1 VAKRTQ
7 YQSRRWSWNWNRRRK
22 GTKVS
27 PNPKARKKP
36 ASSSSGPD
44 APRFPSGELVYVIAG
59 KDESLRNAKCGELLD
74 TLLEPSQRVTALFE
88 PETASLPASDV
99 LDELRTAPFLAD
111 KRVVVLRG
119 ADAFVSANRELL
131 ERYFDQPC
139 PTGRL
144 ILTVA
149 GWDSRTRLAKA
160 LPKVGKLISAE
171 PPSRRELPQR
181 LMDYATE
188 AHGKKLG
195 MREATYLIELAGDDL
210 MRLYNEIDKLAL
222 FAEPEKFITAKHI
235 ESLTGHNRMFNAFAV
250 IDAMIAGN
258 VGQAIER
265 LRGMFAEDRSAEYT
279 AVGAFAFHLRRMFN
293 AKVLLEKG
301 FVTGQ
306 ILKKLGMWGDQ
317 NDFFSQVRKLG
328 LRQIGAYLQQLA
340 ETDHAI
346 KTGRT
351 QTPVA
356 MEQFV
361 LSLAAG

>member
-1 VAKRTQ
+1 M
-7 YQSRRWSWNWNRRRK
+7 SS
-22 GTKVS
+22 
-27 PNPKARKKP
+27 NPKIRKKT
-36 ASSSSGPD
+36 SSNAEPD
-44 APRFPSGELVYVIAG
+44 ASQSQAGELIYVIAG
-59 KDESLRNAKCGELLD
+59 KDESLRNAACGELID
-74 TLLEPSQRVTALFE
+74 TLLEPSQRVTALLE
-88 PETASLPASDV
+88 PEPSALASEV

-111 KRVVVLRG
+111 KRVVVFRG
-119 ADAFVSANRELL
+119 ADDFISRNRELL
-131 ERYFDQPC
+131 EKYFDQPC

-144 ILTVA
+144 VLTVA
-149 GWDSRTRLAKA
+149 SWDSRTKLAKA

-181 LMDYATE
+181 LMDYASD

-195 MREATYLIELAGDDL
+195 PREAAYLIELAGDDL
-210 MRLYNEIDKLAL
+210 MRLYNEIDKLVL
-222 FAEPEKFITAKHI
+222 FADTEKVITARHI

-301 FVTGQ
+301 IAPREVCNRLR
-306 ILKKLGMWGDQ
+306 IWGDTDGFCMQ
-317 NDFFSQVRKLG
+317 LRRLS

-340 ETDHAI
+340 ETDHAV
-346 KTGRT
+346 KTGCT

-361 LSLAAG
+361 LSLASR